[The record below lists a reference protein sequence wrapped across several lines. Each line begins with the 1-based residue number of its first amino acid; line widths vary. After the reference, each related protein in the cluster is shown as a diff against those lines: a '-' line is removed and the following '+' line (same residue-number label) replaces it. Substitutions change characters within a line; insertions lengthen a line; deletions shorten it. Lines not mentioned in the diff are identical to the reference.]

1 MLGMHAGMRSCRSGS
16 RHPSLAAVVGVPDV
30 DGHLLL
36 RWLLVSL
43 PMANR
48 EVVVA
53 VLVASASAAAVVLD
67 VVVVGELAYGAT
79 VFMYVLCRHGMI
91 AVPG

>member
-16 RHPSLAAVVGVPDV
+16 RPPTLVAVVCGPDV

-36 RWLLVSL
+36 RWLLVPL

-67 VVVVGELAYGAT
+67 VVVVGELAHACGAT
-79 VFMYVLCRHGMI
+79 VVVCRHGMI
-91 AVPG
+91 ADPG